1 MHSRLQHLRSHFEKL
16 DINAFLVSFLPHL
29 RYLSGFSGSSGLGIV
44 TKRSAYLIT
53 DGRYT
58 EQIKREVRGWEVFI
72 AKNGLFDE
80 LKKQLRSRSGW
91 RIGFDGNTLLY
102 AQFKLLKKILPGIKF
117 LPKVE
122 IIDALTA
129 IKDDGEIQKIKR
141 AVEISDRVFIELLN
155 VLKPGITELEIAA
168 EITYRQRKLGAE
180 GDSFEAIV
188 ASSERSALPHGHAT
202 RRKIRHHDWITL
214 DFGCVYEGYR
224 SDLTRTIAIGNP
236 HADARKIYNIV
247 LDAQERS
254 IEACRSGMKAKDLD
268 AVARDV
274 IKNRGYGEYF
284 QHSLG
289 HGLGLQVHEAPRIA
303 KQSKATLETG
313 NVVTIEPGIYLP
325 GFGGVRIE
333 DVVVVADGH
342 CDVMTRSPKEL
353 IVL

>member
-1 MHSRLQHLRSHFEKL
+1 MRSRLQKLRSLFDKL

-53 DGRYT
+53 DGRYI
-58 EQIKREVRGWEVFI
+58 EQVKREVRDWDIFI
-72 AKNGLFDE
+72 ARDGLFDE
-80 LKKQLRSRSGW
+80 LKKQLHSRVGW
-91 RIGFDGNTLLY
+91 RIGFDGNTLPY

-117 LPKVE
+117 LPKADL
-122 IIDALTA
+122 IDALA
-129 IKDDGEIQKIKR
+129 AVKDDGEIKKIKK
-141 AVEISDRVFIELLN
+141 AVEISDRVFIELLS
-155 VLKPGITELEIAA
+155 VIKPGITELEIAA
-168 EITYRQRKLGAE
+168 EITNRHRTLGAE

-188 ASSERSALPHGHAT
+188 ASGERSALPHGRAT
-202 RRKIRHHDWITL
+202 KRKLRYRDWVTL
-214 DFGCVYEGYR
+214 DFGCVSDGYR

-236 HADARKIYNIV
+236 LSDARKVYGIV

-268 AVARDV
+268 AIARDV
-274 IKNRGYGEYF
+274 IKIGGYAEYF

-289 HGLGLQVHEAPRIA
+289 HGLGLQIHEAPRIG
-303 KQSKATLETG
+303 KQSKATLESG

-325 GFGGVRIE
+325 NIGGARIE

-342 CDVMTRSPKEL
+342 CDVLTRSPKEL
-353 IVL
+353 IIL